1 LLQKF
6 FLAAAG
12 FEPLPFQQAWIELP
26 TAPIRTLEAPT
37 GLGKTLATLV
47 GWLWDRQHRPAETP
61 RRLVYQ
67 LPLRT
72 LTDQIAAE
80 CRTVIE
86 RLALD
91 VPVYVLRGG
100 QIENDY
106 VDALAA
112 EAVIVGTL
120 DQVVSRQLM
129 RGYCCSRWSCPRH
142 FAALNTDVRVVVDET
157 QLQGAAV
164 RTAIRL
170 QQLHQ
175 EMGGPAPRQ
184 LVLCSATL
192 DPALLPS
199 ETPRFGLGEADYE
212 HPVALRKIGR
222 PKPLTLAG
230 STDPLVLIQQQHQE
244 NTLTLAVVNQVKR
257 AQQLAAELQASGI
270 PVLLLHSRFRRQDR
284 QSIEEQLKTFR
295 GVLVATQT
303 VEAGIDLD
311 ARLLITDLCPWASFM
326 QRCGRVGRNNTYA
339 DAAVVV
345 LEPAV
350 EAPYEAAELEA
361 SRSRLAT
368 LTDAAVR
375 ELMTVAAPP
384 QPTLGQRLGGDDL
397 RQLFDTHP
405 VLQDIDIEPYVR
417 VGEMRDVSLLWRLS
431 PGEEMPPASELEL
444 CQAPLQA
451 VRQRFSSVWVPR
463 GDAWIEIPSA
473 QLRVGDLVAVACA
486 VGGYD
491 AQRGWDPLSSEP
503 VAEVRIEPDG
513 LNREDRSS
521 FGVTVPVTLP
531 QHLHD
536 AEEEAALLCQSM
548 AWEERVAALV
558 RRAALLHDIGK
569 AHTVF
574 QTTMRA
580 NGCGAGQWAKA
591 PGWGSRHERPGFRH
605 EVASALAA
613 LQQGEDELVVYL
625 LMSHHG
631 KVRQRLEP
639 FPWQSRDGPLHGVID
654 GEALPAVDDISPAV
668 VLSHPPRA
676 LGKGWLPLCR
686 RLLNT
691 YGPFRLAWLEAVVRE
706 ADQRA
711 SRRWQLQVSTQ
722 PSTERC
728 ITPSA

>member
-1 LLQKF
+1 MLTEF
-6 FLAAAG
+6 FQVAAG
-12 FEPLPFQQAWIELP
+12 FEPLPFQRAWMELP
-26 TAPIRTLEAPT
+26 AAPIRTLEAPT

-47 GWLWDRQHRPAETP
+47 GWLWDRQQQPGVTP

-80 CRTVIE
+80 CRAVIG
-86 RLALD
+86 RLALA

-129 RGYCCSRWSCPRH
+129 RGYCCSRWSWPRH

-164 RTAIRL
+164 RTAVRL
-170 QQLHQ
+170 QQLHLEQ
-175 EMGGPAPRQ
+175 GGPAPRQ

-192 DPALLPS
+192 DPALLPAG
-199 ETPRFGLGEADYE
+199 TPRFGLGEADYS
-212 HPVALRKIGR
+212 HPVAQRKIGR
-222 PKPLTLAG
+222 AKPLTLAG
-230 STDPLVLIQQQHQE
+230 SADPLALIQQQHQE
-244 NTLTLAVVNQVKR
+244 GTLTLAVVNQVQR
-257 AQQLAAELQASGI
+257 AQQLAAGLQAAGI
-270 PVLLLHSRFRRQDR
+270 PVLLLHSRFRRQER
-284 QSIEEQLKTFR
+284 QGIEQQLKSFR

-311 ARLLITDLCPWASFM
+311 ARLLVTDLSPWASFV

-345 LEPAV
+345 LEPAM
-350 EAPYEAAELEA
+350 EAPYKAAELEA
-361 SRSRLAT
+361 TRTRLAGMS
-368 LTDAAVR
+368 DAAVR
-375 ELMTVAAPP
+375 QLMDVDAPP
-384 QPTLGQRLGGDDL
+384 QPTQGQRLAGDDL

-405 VLQDIDIEPYVR
+405 VLHDIDIEPYVR
-417 VGEMRDVSLLWRLS
+417 VGEMRDVSLLWRLA
-431 PGEEMPPASELEL
+431 PGEEMAPANELEL

-463 GDAWIEIPSA
+463 GDGWIEIPAA

-491 AQRGWDPLSSEP
+491 AQRGWDPLSTEP

-513 LNREDRSS
+513 LDGEDRSS
-521 FGVTVPVTLP
+521 FGVSVPVTLP
-531 QHLHD
+531 QHLDD
-536 AEEEAALLCQSM
+536 AQEEAARLCM
-548 AWEERVAALV
+548 ALPVEESVAALV

-569 AHTVF
+569 AHPVF
-574 QTTMRA
+574 QATMRA
-580 NGCGAGQWAKA
+580 NGCGEGQWAKA

-654 GEALPAVDDISPAV
+654 GEALPAVAGVSPAV
-668 VLSHPPRA
+668 ALHHPPRA

-686 RLLNT
+686 RLLTT

-711 SRRWQLQVSTQ
+711 SRRWQIQAPIQLSA
-722 PSTERC
+722 ERC
-728 ITPSA
+728 TTPSV